1 MKKQKRTFK
10 QFFKRKVQKI
20 KQFFKYF
27 IFSKR
32 NVFTWLWQ
40 VIKSLFH
47 KGSIYTSLGAH
58 LISGYMG
65 SGKTLFANQIIQGID
80 KEKYFVI
87 SNIDEFNDVKTFN
100 LNEIF
105 YNGGQQKSFP
115 TEDERGRKL
124 WAVVFDEIN
133 LTFNRR
139 MNRTKDYNEVFTGLV
154 EFLVSS
160 RHQNIPRVYFIGQ
173 KLELQDT
180 QLQSLF
186 KYQHDIIQTKRFPF
200 YWFYKMFYHIEYI
213 PRKLVI
219 VNRVKSIDDEFIE
232 LNLDKVKILKSS
244 LLSYNTKALGEAY
257 ASLPK
262 ANIS

>member
-1 MKKQKRTFK
+1 MKKKKKERLYK
-10 QFFKRKVQKI
+10 KVI
-20 KQFFKYF
+20 KFFKYF
-27 IFSKR
+27 IFSKQ

-40 VIKSLFH
+40 VIKGLFK
-47 KGSIYTSLGAH
+47 KGSIYTALGAH
-58 LISGYMG
+58 LVSGYMG
-65 SGKTLFANQIIQGID
+65 SGKTLFVNQLRNSID
-80 KEKYFVI
+80 KEKYFVL
-87 SNIDEFNDVKTFN
+87 SNIAEFNDVKTFN
-100 LNEIF
+100 LNDIF
-105 YNGGQQKSFP
+105 YEGEQKKSFP
-115 TEDERGRKL
+115 IEDEKGRKL
-124 WAVVFDEIN
+124 WGIIFDEIN

-139 MNRTKDYNEVFTGLV
+139 NNRTRDYNDVFTGLV

-200 YWFYKMFYHIEYI
+200 YWFYKMFYHVEYI

-262 ANIS
+262 ADIH

>member
-1 MKKQKRTFK
+1 MKK
-10 QFFKRKVQKI
+10 I
-20 KQFFKYF
+20 KKFFKYF
-27 IFSKR
+27 IFSKQ
-32 NVFTWLWQ
+32 NIFTWLWQ
-40 VIKSLFH
+40 VIKGLF
-47 KGSIYTSLGAH
+47 KKSNIYTALGAH
-58 LISGYMG
+58 LVSGYMG
-65 SGKTLFANQIIQGID
+65 SGKTLFVNQLRNAID
-80 KEKYFVI
+80 KDKYFVL
-87 SNIDEFNDVKTFN
+87 SNIKEFNDVKTFN
-100 LNEIF
+100 LNDIF
-105 YNGGQQKSFP
+105 FDGEQKKSFP
-115 TEDERGRKL
+115 TTDEKGRKL
-124 WAVVFDEIN
+124 WGIIFDEIN

-139 MNRTKDYNEVFTGLV
+139 NNRTRDYNDVFTGLV

-232 LNLDKVKILKSS
+232 LNVGKVKILKSS
-244 LLSYNTKALGEAY
+244 LLTYNTKALGEAY
-257 ASLPK
+257 AQLPPAK
-262 ANIS
+262 II